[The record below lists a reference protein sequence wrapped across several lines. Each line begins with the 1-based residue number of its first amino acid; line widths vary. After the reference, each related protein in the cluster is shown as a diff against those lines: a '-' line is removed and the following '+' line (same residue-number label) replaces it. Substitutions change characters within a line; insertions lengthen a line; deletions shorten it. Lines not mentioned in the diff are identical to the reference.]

1 MNASRCGAFACKWL
15 FLRDCGHL
23 TNVRDRGNAKHL
35 RGALIPENPESA
47 RTLPG
52 IFLIEFLISIF
63 IIFISFFSTTIGF
76 NFLLLRMIRQLIM
89 RGFNRIKRK
98 TYPMKLFGR

>member
-63 IIFISFFSTTIGF
+63 IIFISFF
-76 NFLLLRMIRQLIM
+76 LLLLALI
-89 RGFNRIKRK
+89 FC
-98 TYPMKLFGR
+98 Y

>member
-1 MNASRCGAFACKWL
+1 MNASRCGAFARKWL

-52 IFLIEFLISIF
+52 IFLIVFLISIL
-63 IIFISFFSTTIGF
+63 IIFISFF
-76 NFLLLRMIRQLIM
+76 LLLLALI
-89 RGFNRIKRK
+89 FC
-98 TYPMKLFGR
+98 Y